1 MTGGVKYYF
10 MRGLIEQIKTIVM
23 DELSCSAHNMEHVM
37 RVVDLCG
44 MLAEYEEGV
53 DSEILLVSAL
63 LHDIARVKE
72 DKDTTGSID
81 HAILGAKMAGNI
93 LRELDYPDEEIEK
106 VIHCIKTH
114 RFRSGI
120 GPKTIEAKILF
131 DADKLDVLGA
141 VGLARTYM
149 MSGQYGQSI
158 DFDFENYSLEDNSNT
173 NGRLKDMSKHSPFIE
188 FECKYKKIP
197 DRLYTYKAKEIAAER
212 LAFMDDF
219 FKKLKDELRGR
230 A

>member
-1 MTGGVKYYF
+1 MKKIISEVKA
-10 MRGLIEQIKTIVM
+10 IVTRK
-23 DELSCSAHNMEHVM
+23 LSCSAHNTEHVM
-37 RVVDLCG
+37 RVVDLCE
-44 MLAEYEEGV
+44 MLAAFEKDV
-53 DSEILLVSAL
+53 DTEILLISAL
-63 LHDIARVKE
+63 LHDIARVEE
-72 DKDTTGSID
+72 DTDTTGSID
-81 HAILGAKMAGNI
+81 HAVLGSEKAGIILGKLG
-93 LRELDYPDEEIEK
+93 YPDENIK
-106 VIHCIKTH
+106 RVKHCISTH

-120 GPKTIEAKILF
+120 GPETIEAKILF

-158 DFDFENYSLEDNSNT
+158 DFDFETYSLDDNSNS

-197 DRLYTYKAKEIAAER
+197 DRLYTDKAKEIAAER

-219 FKKLKDELRGR
+219 FNKLKDELRGKS
-230 A
+230 

>member
-1 MTGGVKYYF
+1 MNEIIGK
-10 MRGLIEQIKTIVM
+10 IKTFVN
-23 DELSCSAHNMEHVM
+23 DEMSCSAHNMEHVM
-37 RVVDLCG
+37 RVVDLCE
-44 MLAEYEEGV
+44 MLAGYEEEV
-53 DSEILLVSAL
+53 DKEILMVSAL
-63 LHDIARVKE
+63 LHDIARVEE
-72 DKDTTGSID
+72 DTDTTGSVD
-81 HAILGAKMAGNI
+81 HAAAGAGKAGVI
-93 LRELDYPDEEIEK
+93 LRELGYPDEKISR
-106 VIHCIKTH
+106 VQHSISTH
-114 RFRSGI
+114 RFRSGS
-120 GPKTIEAKILF
+120 GPKSIEARILF

-188 FECKYKKIP
+188 FECKYRKIP
-197 DRLYTYKAKEIAAER
+197 DRLYTARAKEIAAER

-219 FKKLKDELRGR
+219 FKRLKDELGGL

>member
-1 MTGGVKYYF
+1 MQNI
-10 MRGLIEQIKTIVM
+10 IEQVKAIVM
-23 DELSCSAHNMEHVM
+23 EELSCSAHNMEHVM
-37 RVVDLCG
+37 RVVDLCKI
-44 MLAEYEEGV
+44 LSRYEEGV
-53 DSEILLVSAL
+53 DGEILLVSAL
-63 LHDIARVKE
+63 LHDISRVEE
-72 DKDTTGSID
+72 DTDTTGKID
-81 HAILGAKMAGNI
+81 HAVVGAEKAGEI
-93 LRELDYPDEEIEK
+93 LRELGYPAEK
-106 VIHCIKTH
+106 VDKVRQCISTH
-114 RFRSGI
+114 RFRSGS
-120 GPKTIEAKILF
+120 GPQTPEAKILF

-158 DFDFENYSLEDNSNT
+158 DFDFENYSLDDNSND

-197 DRLYTYKAKEIAAER
+197 DRLFTNKAKEIATER

-219 FKKLKDELRGR
+219 FKKLKEELRGR